1 MGSPFK
7 LGEGELALLR
17 RLHMLEREELGKA
30 SRCFS
35 LGTLLACGDLEGE
48 TRVSRRWRWEER
60 WQGRLKAVSIVCR
73 LGIDIP
79 GIPEAGDGEASS
91 MNSDSSLREGW
102 SESSLLFLP
111 GCKLI
116 LLSPS
121 PCSSSMGNVSKFS
134 LNSSSILTDEWST
147 QSTNRSKITS
157 AAISAILTM
166 ALADEEVVGSWRA
179 LYN

>member
-1 MGSPFK
+1 MGRPFK

-30 SRCFS
+30 NRCFS
-35 LGTLLACGDLEGE
+35 LGTLLACGDLGGE
-48 TRVSRRWRWEER
+48 IRVSRRWRWEER
-60 WQGRLKAVSIVCR
+60 WEGRLKAVSIVCR

-91 MNSDSSLREGW
+91 MNRDSSLREGW

-111 GCKLI
+111 PGCKLI
-116 LLSPS
+116 LLSAS

-157 AAISAILTM
+157 AAISAM
-166 ALADEEVVGSWRA
+166 LAEVGAVVASWRA

>member
-1 MGSPFK
+1 MGRPFK

-30 SRCFS
+30 NRCFS
-35 LGTLLACGDLEGE
+35 LGTLLACGDLGGE
-48 TRVSRRWRWEER
+48 IRVSRRWRWEER
-60 WQGRLKAVSIVCR
+60 WEGRLKAVSIVCR

-91 MNSDSSLREGW
+91 MNRASSLREGW

-111 GCKLI
+111 PGCKLI
-116 LLSPS
+116 LLSAS

-157 AAISAILTM
+157 AAISAM
-166 ALADEEVVGSWRA
+166 LAEVGAVVASWRA